1 MKKLQSIVACGF
13 LAGVSVA
20 GAATAAEESA
30 WDISGDLRFN
40 LYAENWRDTRSGG
53 TDDNASYGSRFRLR
67 LKRDVGENCR
77 FQTRFAATAADQ
89 GNDWDFY
96 IRTNRDTGT
105 QVNPGTATFDEFFV
119 QCESADSGSQW
130 RFGRM
135 QSNLDLPQMATRSL
149 DRSQASSLN
158 IGWTDAI
165 AFRQQLGRGWYGEL
179 LAQYNG
185 RDGNGQATRGPLT
198 FDDSDARVGFFGILG
213 SDAEVGPVFMRALAV
228 TVYPDALAPAGLA
241 SALREDYVTATF
253 KLGAGWDLGDSS
265 RRLVAVGEIGQ
276 AFETPE
282 RFAVGLPGTGD
293 ADGWGWQL
301 GADLVDV
308 FPRHTIGLNYGRA
321 DAGWLISNDFRQNN
335 ELAEFRWQFKYS
347 SALRFEFRARWRRE
361 LDRLAGAEFLQR
373 DRDVR
378 LRTTWKF

>member
-1 MKKLQSIVACGF
+1 MTGTAM
-13 LAGVSVA
+13 
-20 GAATAAEESA
+20 AAETGA
-30 WDISGDLRFN
+30 WEVRGDLRVHF
-40 LYAENWRDTRSGG
+40 YAENWRDTRSGG
-53 TDDNASYGSRFRLR
+53 TDDAATSGSRFRLR
-67 LKRDVGENCR
+67 LKRDIGESCR
-77 FQTRFAATAADQ
+77 FQTRLAATAADD
-89 GNDWDFY
+89 GNDWEFY
-96 IRTNRDTGT
+96 VRADRDTGT
-105 QVNPGTATFDEFFV
+105 EVNPGTATFDEFFV

-135 QSNLDLPQMATRSL
+135 QSNLDLPHMATRSL

-165 AFRQQLGRGWYGEL
+165 AFRQQLGAGWYGEI

-185 RDGNGQATRGPLT
+185 SDGNGQTTRGPLS
-198 FDDSDARVGFFGILG
+198 FDDSDSRIGFFGVLG
-213 SDAEVGPVFMRALAV
+213 NDADVGPVFMRALAV
-228 TVYPDALAPAGLA
+228 TVYPDALASEGIAG
-241 SALREDYVTATF
+241 SAREDYVTATF
-253 KLGAGWDLGDSS
+253 KLGAGWDLGDSN
-265 RRLVAVGEIGQ
+265 RRLVAVGEIGR
-276 AFETPE
+276 AFETPQ
-282 RFAVGLPGTGD
+282 RFAVGLPGSGD

-308 FPRHTIGLNYGRA
+308 FPRHTMGVNYGRA

-347 SALRFEFRARWRRE
+347 ATLRFEFRARWRRE
-361 LDRLAGAEFLQR
+361 LDRLASADFLQR

>member
-1 MKKLQSIVACGF
+1 MKRFHSWLACGL
-13 LAGVSVA
+13 LA
-20 GAATAAEESA
+20 AASAAFPALAAEASR
-30 WDISGDLRFN
+30 WDVSGDVRIH

-53 TDDNASYGSRFRLR
+53 TDDAAGSGSRFRLR
-67 LKRDVGENCR
+67 LKRDFGENCR
-77 FQTRFAATAADQ
+77 FQTRFAATAADR
-89 GNDWDFY
+89 GNDWNFY
-96 IRTNRDTGT
+96 VRPDRDSGT
-105 QVNPGTATFDEFFV
+105 AVNPGTATFDEFFV
-119 QCESADSGSQW
+119 QCESSTTGSQW

-149 DRSQASSLN
+149 DRSQASALN

-165 AFRQQLGRGWYGEL
+165 AFRQQLGQGWYGEI

-185 RDGNGQATRGPLT
+185 SDGNGQATRGPVV
-198 FDDSDARVGFFGILG
+198 FDDGDSRVGFFGVLG
-213 SDAEVGPVFMRALAV
+213 SDVETGPVFMRALAF
-228 TVYPDALAPAGLA
+228 TVYPDALASAGLG
-241 SALREDYVTATF
+241 SRQREDYVTATF
-253 KLGAGWDLGDSS
+253 KLAAGWDLGESG
-265 RRLVAVGEIGQ
+265 RRLVAVGEIGR

-282 RFAVGLPGTGD
+282 LFAVGLPGNGD

-301 GADLVDV
+301 GADLVNV
-308 FPRHTIGLNYGRA
+308 FARHTVGLNYGQA

-347 SALRFEFRARWRRE
+347 STLRFEFRARWRRE